1 LQYPEKEILMVNNLN
16 NSRLSNYNSMINC
29 EHVWSGE
36 SFDATKDVL
45 EIELTHV
52 MIQIKCEKC
61 GMNATVDSEI
71 NWKPVSWE
79 VFESI

>member
-1 LQYPEKEILMVNNLN
+1 M
-16 NSRLSNYNSMINC
+16 NYMDKC
-29 EHVWSGE
+29 EHVWNEE
-36 SFDATKDVL
+36 SFDTTKDVL

-71 NWKPVSWE
+71 NWKSVSWE
-79 VFESI
+79 IFEDL

>member
-1 LQYPEKEILMVNNLN
+1 MPNDEKIKQLPILD
-16 NSRLSNYNSMINC
+16 SRIMKNC
-29 EHVWSGE
+29 EHVWNEE

>member
-1 LQYPEKEILMVNNLN
+1 MVNNLN

-61 GMNATVDSEI
+61 GMSATVDSEI

>member
-1 LQYPEKEILMVNNLN
+1 MVNNLN

-61 GMNATVDSEI
+61 GMSATVDSEI

-79 VFESI
+79 VFESLKLSKG

>member
-1 LQYPEKEILMVNNLN
+1 MPDDDKIKQPSILD
-16 NSRLSNYNSMINC
+16 SRTMNKC
-29 EHVWSGE
+29 EHVWSGD

-52 MIQIKCEKC
+52 MIQIKCQKC
-61 GMNATVDSEI
+61 GMNATVDSDI

-79 VFESI
+79 IFESSEITD

>member
-1 LQYPEKEILMVNNLN
+1 MHKMN
-16 NSRLSNYNSMINC
+16 NSRLSTYNSLINC

-61 GMNATVDSEI
+61 GMSATVDSEI

-79 VFESI
+79 VFESL

>member
-1 LQYPEKEILMVNNLN
+1 MVNNLN

-29 EHVWSGE
+29 EHVWNEE

-71 NWKPVSWE
+71 NWKQVSWE

>member
-1 LQYPEKEILMVNNLN
+1 MHKMN

-29 EHVWSGE
+29 EHVWNE
-36 SFDATKDVL
+36 EAFDATKDVL

-52 MIQIKCEKC
+52 MIKIKCEKC

-79 VFESI
+79 VFENLEIIS

>member
-1 LQYPEKEILMVNNLN
+1 MN

-52 MIQIKCEKC
+52 MIQIKCEKSKRI
-61 GMNATVDSEI
+61 TT
-71 NWKPVSWE
+71 
-79 VFESI
+79 

>member
-1 LQYPEKEILMVNNLN
+1 MDYMNK
-16 NSRLSNYNSMINC
+16 C
-29 EHVWSGE
+29 EHVWNEE
-36 SFDATKDVL
+36 SFDATKDIL

-79 VFESI
+79 VFENLEIIS

>member
-1 LQYPEKEILMVNNLN
+1 MLVDGGDIHNTI

>member
-1 LQYPEKEILMVNNLN
+1 MHKMN
-16 NSRLSNYNSMINC
+16 NSRLLNYNSMNNC
-29 EHVWSGE
+29 EHVWNEE

-61 GMNATVDSEI
+61 GMNAT
-71 NWKPVSWE
+71 NG
-79 VFESI
+79 

>member
-1 LQYPEKEILMVNNLN
+1 MQYPEKEILMVNNLN

>member
-1 LQYPEKEILMVNNLN
+1 MQYPEKEILMVNNLN

-61 GMNATVDSEI
+61 GMSATVDSEI

-79 VFESI
+79 VFESL

>member
-1 LQYPEKEILMVNNLN
+1 MHKMN
-16 NSRLSNYNSMINC
+16 NSRLSTYKSLINC

-52 MIQIKCEKC
+52 MIQIKCEKSKRI
-61 GMNATVDSEI
+61 TT
-71 NWKPVSWE
+71 
-79 VFESI
+79 

>member
-1 LQYPEKEILMVNNLN
+1 MVNNLN

>member
-1 LQYPEKEILMVNNLN
+1 MVNNLN

-29 EHVWSGE
+29 EHVWNGE

>member
-1 LQYPEKEILMVNNLN
+1 MVNNLN

-79 VFESI
+79 VFESL

>member
-1 LQYPEKEILMVNNLN
+1 MHKMN

-52 MIQIKCEKC
+52 MIQIKCEKSKRI
-61 GMNATVDSEI
+61 TT
-71 NWKPVSWE
+71 
-79 VFESI
+79 

>member
-1 LQYPEKEILMVNNLN
+1 MN
-16 NSRLSNYNSMINC
+16 NSRLSNYNSMNNC
-29 EHVWSGE
+29 EHVWNE
-36 SFDATKDVL
+36 EAFDATKDVL

-79 VFESI
+79 VFENLEIIS

>member
-1 LQYPEKEILMVNNLN
+1 MHKMN
-16 NSRLSNYNSMINC
+16 NSRLLNCNSMNNC
-29 EHVWSGE
+29 EHVWNEE
-36 SFDATKDVL
+36 SFDTTKDVL

-79 VFESI
+79 VFENLEIIS